1 MKVLVADDER
11 NIRSSII
18 SILELEKITSFA
30 AENGLS
36 AKRLLENEVFDAA
49 IIDLRMPGLDG
60 LALLEWIQKQGP
72 AIPVIIISAYGDV
85 KDAVQA
91 MKLGA
96 EDYLVKPFDPEE
108 LIIRLK
114 KILERRWLRE
124 EYEAGRIAYDK
135 DSELIG
141 QSKYIIEIKKLV
153 KKISLTNST
162 ILITGESGTGKEVIA
177 RYIHKLSYGPDKPF
191 IAINIGAIPENL
203 LESELFG
210 FEKGAFTGAA
220 MRKLGMFELA
230 TSGTLLLDEIGDM
243 PLHLQVKLLRA
254 IQENKIQRLGSTQA
268 IPVNARI
275 ITATNR
281 DLKEMAAK
289 GMFRQDLFYRLN
301 IIHIHLPPLRERRED
316 IPLLTGYLINKL
328 NKKLDKPEC
337 HIEPDALQALQA
349 YHFPGNIRE
358 LENIIERALILCD
371 NEKIT
376 LTDLGMEPLQ
386 NSLKAV
392 PKGTLKEIEKWAINQ
407 ALIRWEG
414 NRTKVA
420 GELGIS
426 RKTLQNKI
434 KEYGLDCY

>member
-11 NIRSSII
+11 NIRNSII
-18 SILELEKITSFA
+18 SIFELEKIASFA

-49 IIDLRMPGLDG
+49 IIDLRMPGMDG

-72 AIPVIIISAYGDV
+72 ATPVIIISAYGDV
-85 KDAVQA
+85 KDAVRA

-96 EDYLVKPFDPEE
+96 EDYLVKPFDAEE

-114 KILERRWLRE
+114 KILQRRWLKE
-124 EYEAGRIAYDK
+124 EYEAGRRVFDK
-135 DSELIG
+135 DSEIID
-141 QSKYIIEIKKLV
+141 QSVCMKEIKNLV
-153 KKISLTNST
+153 NKVAVTNST

-177 RYIHKLSYGPDKPF
+177 RSIHKLSYGADKPF

-210 FEKGAFTGAA
+210 YEKGAFTGAA

-243 PLHLQVKLLRA
+243 PLHLQVKLLRV
-254 IQENKIQRLGSTQA
+254 IQENKIQRLGSTQT

-275 ITATNR
+275 IAATNR
-281 DLKEMAAK
+281 NLKEMVAN
-289 GMFRQDLFYRLN
+289 GLFRQDLFYRLN

-328 NKKLDKPEC
+328 NKKLDKPLC
-337 HIEPDALQALQA
+337 HIEPDALQALQS

-358 LENIIERALILCD
+358 LENIIERALILYESE
-371 NEKIT
+371 NIT
-376 LTDLGMEPLQ
+376 LADLGMEPPQKLR
-386 NSLKAV
+386 KVV
-392 PKGTLKEIEKWAINQ
+392 PEGTLKEIEKWAIKK
-407 ALIRWEG
+407 ALIRGEG

-434 KEYGLDCY
+434 KEYELD

>member
-11 NIRSSII
+11 NIRNSII
-18 SILELEKITSFA
+18 SILELEKIASFA

-49 IIDLRMPGLDG
+49 IIDLRMPGMDG

-85 KDAVQA
+85 KDAVRA

-96 EDYLVKPFDPEE
+96 EDYLVKPFDAEE

-114 KILERRWLRE
+114 KILQRRWLKD
-124 EYEAGRIAYDK
+124 EYEAGRRVYDE
-135 DSELIG
+135 DSELID
-141 QSKYIIEIKKLV
+141 QSDCMKEIKKLV
-153 KKISLTNST
+153 IKVVATNST

-177 RYIHKLSYGPDKPF
+177 RSIHKLSYGPDKPF

-210 FEKGAFTGAA
+210 YEKGAFTGAV

-243 PLHLQVKLLRA
+243 PLHLQVKLLRV
-254 IQENKIQRLGSTQA
+254 IQENKIQRLGSTQT

-275 ITATNR
+275 IAATNR
-281 DLKEMAAK
+281 NLKEMVANGA
-289 GMFRQDLFYRLN
+289 FRQDLFYRLN

-316 IPLLTGYLINKL
+316 IPLLTGFLIKKL
-328 NKKLDKPEC
+328 NKKLDKPLC

-358 LENIIERALILCD
+358 LENIIERALILCESE
-371 NEKIT
+371 NIT
-376 LTDLGMEPLQ
+376 LADLGMEPPQKLR
-386 NSLKAV
+386 KVV
-392 PKGTLKEIEKWAINQ
+392 PEGTLKEIEKWAIKK

-434 KEYGLDCY
+434 KEYELD

>member
-11 NIRSSII
+11 NIRNSII
-18 SILELEKITSFA
+18 SIFELEKIASFA

-49 IIDLRMPGLDG
+49 IIDLRMPGMDG

-72 AIPVIIISAYGDV
+72 ATPVIIISAYGDV
-85 KDAVQA
+85 KDAVRA

-96 EDYLVKPFDPEE
+96 EDYLVKPFDAEE

-114 KILERRWLRE
+114 KILQRRWLKE
-124 EYEAGRIAYDK
+124 EYEAGRRVFDK
-135 DSELIG
+135 DSEIID
-141 QSKYIIEIKKLV
+141 QSVCMKEIKNLV
-153 KKISLTNST
+153 NKVAVTNST

-177 RYIHKLSYGPDKPF
+177 RSIHKLSYGADKPF

-210 FEKGAFTGAA
+210 YEKGAFTGAA

-243 PLHLQVKLLRA
+243 PLHLQVKLLRV
-254 IQENKIQRLGSTQA
+254 IQENKIQRLGSTQT

-275 ITATNR
+275 IAATNR
-281 DLKEMAAK
+281 NLKEMVAN
-289 GMFRQDLFYRLN
+289 GLFRQDLFYRLN

-328 NKKLDKPEC
+328 NKKLDKSLC
-337 HIEPDALQALQA
+337 HIEPDALQALQS

-358 LENIIERALILCD
+358 LENIIERALILYESE
-371 NEKIT
+371 NIT
-376 LTDLGMEPLQ
+376 LADLGMEPPQKLR
-386 NSLKAV
+386 KVV
-392 PKGTLKEIEKWAINQ
+392 PEGTLKEIEKWAIKK
-407 ALIRWEG
+407 ALIRGEG

-434 KEYGLDCY
+434 KEYELD